1 MEKNEKKM
9 FVEKGKEKL
18 TDLSRTRSATTLI
31 VSIGIASGE
40 WQATSQSAAT
50 TPFRTFS
57 S

>member
-1 MEKNEKKM
+1 MKKKLL